1 MEVFDWQA
9 FHFLRP
15 FALLG
20 VVPAVLIAIWY
31 AVRQTGRE
39 RFASLLSPELQG
51 VLVTGSDGGRRWLVA
66 GMIAAMLGLG
76 AITIAG
82 PTWQRQDVPARDL
95 DDALVVLFDLS
106 LSMHA
111 EDITPSRLHRARR
124 ELADLLTLREEGT
137 TALIAYAGDAHVVTP
152 LTDDVDTI
160 RHMSDSLTPEI
171 MPILGSR
178 TPVAIELANQL
189 LENGAEEKGRIL
201 LITDGIRGLE
211 ASASACDTRYPLSI
225 LGVGTAARAP
235 VPVPVG
241 EGRTQWLAD
250 SNGNRVTA
258 QLDSPRL
265 RELAGFCGGAYSE
278 VRVGDEDLLTI
289 LPGLGDASDEFDTR
303 DDVQQVD
310 MWIDMAYAFAIPLA
324 LLMLLAFRRGALP
337 VILLASVC
345 VPLLGAPNS
354 ASASFWDDVW
364 QRRDQQAYEALQAQD
379 AEAASTLFEDERW
392 RGVADFSRGAFGE
405 AASTFGEL
413 ADKQANDY
421 YNLGNSLAF
430 SGDVPGAIDAYEQ
443 ALAVDPA
450 HEDAVHNK
458 TVLEALMSEQQQNQ
472 SDQSGERQEGQPDA
486 NEGQPPQDNGNQ
498 SDAHSNTDQSQA
510 QGEQSSEQ
518 QDAQSSE
525 PSEASQQEAQASE
538 SQSVETSQSEAQP
551 TENGEPEIDAAAQ
564 AARARER
571 INSLLRRVP
580 DDPGGLLR
588 QKFLF
593 ETREREQAGKPRVDS
608 EQPW

>member
-82 PTWQRQDVPARDL
+82 PTWQRQDVPSRDL

-225 LGVGTAARAP
+225 LGVGTAAGAP

-241 EGRTQWLAD
+241 EGR
-250 SNGNRVTA
+250 
-258 QLDSPRL
+258 
-265 RELAGFCGGAYSE
+265 
-278 VRVGDEDLLTI
+278 
-289 LPGLGDASDEFDTR
+289 
-303 DDVQQVD
+303 
-310 MWIDMAYAFAIPLA
+310 
-324 LLMLLAFRRGALP
+324 
-337 VILLASVC
+337 
-345 VPLLGAPNS
+345 
-354 ASASFWDDVW
+354 
-364 QRRDQQAYEALQAQD
+364 
-379 AEAASTLFEDERW
+379 
-392 RGVADFSRGAFGE
+392 
-405 AASTFGEL
+405 
-413 ADKQANDY
+413 
-421 YNLGNSLAF
+421 
-430 SGDVPGAIDAYEQ
+430 
-443 ALAVDPA
+443 
-450 HEDAVHNK
+450 
-458 TVLEALMSEQQQNQ
+458 
-472 SDQSGERQEGQPDA
+472 
-486 NEGQPPQDNGNQ
+486 
-498 SDAHSNTDQSQA
+498 
-510 QGEQSSEQ
+510 
-518 QDAQSSE
+518 
-525 PSEASQQEAQASE
+525 
-538 SQSVETSQSEAQP
+538 
-551 TENGEPEIDAAAQ
+551 
-564 AARARER
+564 
-571 INSLLRRVP
+571 
-580 DDPGGLLR
+580 
-588 QKFLF
+588 
-593 ETREREQAGKPRVDS
+593 
-608 EQPW
+608 

>member
-1 MEVFDWQA
+1 METFDWQA

-15 FALLG
+15 LALLG
-20 VVPAVLIAIWY
+20 LVPALLIALWY
-31 AVRQTGRE
+31 AFRRIGRE
-39 RFASLLSPELQG
+39 RFASLLSPDLQD
-51 VLVTGSDGGRRWLVA
+51 VLLTGSEGVRRWLVPST
-66 GMIAAMLGLG
+66 IAALLGLG
-76 AITIAG
+76 AIAVAG
-82 PTWQRQDVPARDL
+82 PAWHRQDVPARDL

-106 LSMHA
+106 LSMYA
-111 EDITPSRLHRARR
+111 EDTQPSRLHRARR
-124 ELADLLTLREEGT
+124 ELADLFTLREEGT

-189 LENGAEEKGRIL
+189 LENGTEEKGRIL

-211 ASASACDTRYPLSI
+211 ASANACDTRYPLSI
-225 LGVGTAARAP
+225 LGVGTAAGAP

-241 EGRTQWLAD
+241 EGRTQWLGD
-250 SNGNRVTA
+250 SNGNRVIA

-289 LPGLGDASDEFDTR
+289 LPGLGDASDEFNTR

-310 MWIDMAYAFAIPLA
+310 MWIDMAYAFAVPLA

-337 VILLASVC
+337 VIVLASVC
-345 VPLLGAPNS
+345 VPLLGAPNR
-354 ASASFWDDVW
+354 ASASFWDDLW

-379 AEAASTLFEDERW
+379 AEAAATLFEDERW

-405 AASTFGEL
+405 AASAFGEL
-413 ADKQANDY
+413 ADKRANDY

-430 SGDVPGAIDAYEQ
+430 SGDAASAIDAYEQ

-450 HEDAVHNK
+450 HLDAAHNK
-458 TVLEALMSEQQQNQ
+458 AVLEALMSEQQDQ
-472 SDQSGERQEGQPDA
+472 SDQSGEQQEGQPDA
-486 NEGQPPQDNGNQ
+486 NEGQTPQDNGSQ

-510 QGEQSSEQ
+510 RGEQSSEQ
-518 QDAQSSE
+518 QDTQSSE

-538 SQSVETSQSEAQP
+538 SQSVETSQTEALP
-551 TENGEPEIDAAAQ
+551 TEDDESEIDAAAQ

-571 INSLLRRVP
+571 IDSLLRRVP

>member
-1 MEVFDWQA
+1 MEPFDWQA

-20 VVPAVLIAIWY
+20 LLPALLVALWY
-31 AVRQTGRE
+31 AFRRIGRE
-39 RFASLLSPELQG
+39 RFETLLSKELQAA
-51 VLVTGSDGGRRWLVA
+51 LLTGSEGARLWLMPS
-66 GMIAAMLGLG
+66 MIAVLLGLG
-76 AITIAG
+76 AIAVAG
-82 PTWQRQDVPARDL
+82 PAWQRQEVPAREL

-106 LSMHA
+106 VSMYA
-111 EDITPSRLHRARR
+111 EDTLPSRLHRARR

-160 RHMSDSLTPEI
+160 RHMSNSLTPEI

-211 ASASACDTRYPLSI
+211 ASASACDARYPLSI
-225 LGVGTAARAP
+225 LGVGTAAGAP

-258 QLDSPRL
+258 QIDSPRL
-265 RELAGFCGGAYSE
+265 RELAGFCGGFYSE
-278 VRVGDEDLLTI
+278 VRVGDDDLLTI
-289 LPGLGDASDEFDTR
+289 LPGLVDASGEFETH
-303 DDVQQVD
+303 DDVQQMD
-310 MWIDMAYAFAIPLA
+310 MWIDMAHAFAIPLA
-324 LLMLLAFRRGALP
+324 LLMLFAFRRGALP

-345 VPLLGAPNS
+345 VPLLGAPNRV
-354 ASASFWDDVW
+354 SASFWDDLW

-379 AEAASTLFEDERW
+379 AEAAAILFNDERW
-392 RGVADFSRGAFGE
+392 RGVADFSRGAFDE

-413 ADKQANDY
+413 AGKQANDY

-430 SGDVPGAIDAYEQ
+430 SGDVSGAIQAYDQ
-443 ALAVDPA
+443 ALAVEPA
-450 HEDAVHNK
+450 HEDAAHNK
-458 TVLEALMSEQQQNQ
+458 AVLEALMSEQPNQ
-472 SDQSGERQEGQPDA
+472 SEQSGERQEGQPDA
-486 NEGQPPQDNGNQ
+486 NEGQTPQDNGNQ
-498 SDAHSNTDQSQA
+498 SEAQNNTDQSQA
-510 QGEQSSEQ
+510 QGEQSSER

-525 PSEASQQEAQASE
+525 SNEASQQEAQASG
-538 SQSVETSQSEAQP
+538 SQSFDTPQSEAQP
-551 TENGEPEIDAAAQ
+551 AEDDEPEIDAAAQ
-564 AARARER
+564 AARTRER
-571 INSLLRRVP
+571 IDSLLRRVP

-593 ETREREQAGKPRVDS
+593 ETRERVQAGKPRVDS